1 MNKLFNNTNN
11 SNSDFSASETEEEHM
26 KNITVDIKDTNL
38 FPIDIIFINLKVL
51 SKIKKNDKLI
61 VLDNTLST
69 DNRFFQ
75 FIRRYISDDDRLKM
89 IEHIDKIFND
99 SFQYYNYANNN
110 YILPSD
116 ISIEN
121 NRSFKDRLVREIKN
135 CQSGLQ
141 NIRYTYKEDLNISS
155 KIDYIIDKCNIYIT
169 NK

>member
-89 IEHIDKIFND
+89 IEHIEKIFTD
-99 SFQYYNYANNN
+99 CFQYYNYANNN

-135 CQSGLQ
+135 CLSGLQ